1 MGEEDPLLVLCT
13 CPEAESAARIA
24 RALVEEHLAACV
36 NRLPGLAS
44 TYRWRGT
51 VHDDHEVLLLIK
63 TRRGRFEALRSRLVG
78 LHPYELPEVIALEI
92 ADGQAPYLDWLRDAT
107 RA

>member
-63 TRRGRFEALRSRLVG
+63 TRTALFDEAMARIKE
-78 LHPYELPEVIALEI
+78 LHPYTVPQIVALPFTAGNP
-92 ADGQAPYLDWLRDAT
+92 DYFRWLGESTAS
-107 RA
+107 